1 MTSTNTIRK
10 EYIGRINKVMDFIEN
25 NLDKNLSLNV
35 VAQVACFS
43 PYHFHRIF
51 SALTGETINEFIS
64 RKRLEGIASLLMKGS
79 EQSFSQMAFDFGFNS
94 ASSFSR
100 AFKNYYGISP
110 TQFRAMPKGQFSKI
124 RKVDRKNREVEL
136 SFDTY
141 ICNINNIKNWLE
153 MNANVA
159 IREMPEL
166 QLAYVSHMGNFDQ
179 IGKAY
184 ERLMRWAGP
193 KGLLNQPNLKTVT
206 VYHDDPQVT
215 EIAKVRQSAG
225 ITVDQEISTD
235 GEVGFMKIPKGKF
248 AVGRF
253 EISDKEFEQ
262 AWNSM
267 CVWIAD
273 HGYQSREKD
282 YYELYHNDHM
292 EHPERKF
299 ILDICIPVK

>member
-1 MTSTNTIRK
+1 MTTTKAIRK
-10 EYIGRINKVMDFIEN
+10 DYLGRINNVMVYIED
-25 NLDKNLSLNV
+25 NLDKELSLDII
-35 VAQVACFS
+35 AQVACFS

-51 SALTGETINEFIS
+51 SGITGETINTFIN
-64 RKRLEGIASLLMKGS
+64 RKRLERSASLLMKGS
-79 EQSFSQMAFDFGFNS
+79 ELPLSSIAFDMGFNS

-100 AFKNYYGISP
+100 AFKKYYGISP
-110 TQFRAMPKGQFSKI
+110 SEFREMPKDQFSKI
-124 RKVDRKNREVEL
+124 RKVDRKNSQVDLTFE
-136 SFDTY
+136 TY

-159 IREMPEL
+159 VKEMPEL
-166 QLAYVSHMGNFDQ
+166 QVAYVTHTGSFDQ
-179 IGKAY
+179 IGGAY

-193 KGLLNQPNLKTVT
+193 KGLLSTPDLKTVT

-215 EIAKVRQSAG
+215 EISKVRQSAC
-225 ITVDQEISTD
+225 ITVDHEIATD
-235 GEVGFMKIPKGKF
+235 GEVGFMKIRAGKY

-253 EISDKEFEQ
+253 EIGVMEFEQ

-273 HGYQSREKD
+273 NGYQSREKD

-292 EHPERKF
+292 QHPEQKF
-299 ILDICIPVK
+299 ILDICIPVQ